1 MRLLMRRLSSSSLMV
16 SRTTLGNGNV
26 QLKME
31 RGDHVVVQHPTDSQ
45 LHLLRGDSV
54 SVLVV
59 ELEFCNPLYTT
70 IFSWV
75 SFTPRG
81 DCAR

>member
-1 MRLLMRRLSSSSLMV
+1 M
-16 SRTTLGNGNV
+16 
-26 QLKME
+26 
-31 RGDHVVVQHPTDSQ
+31 
-45 LHLLRGDSV
+45 HLIRGDSV

-59 ELEFCNPLYTT
+59 ELEFCHPLYTT

-81 DCAR
+81 DCARLSSHDQHPTIASHVEIST